1 MAGDPHSRA
10 RLRRLGDIEVGG
22 EGVELHLLF
31 VRSSDSRG
39 VGGGGGKRG
48 APLLLLPAGRRAPE
62 TDGEGR
68 GGKAREG
75 GGPCG
80 GRGAEVGSGKK
91 EVGAAGEAADL
102 HCC

>member
-1 MAGDPHSRA
+1 MVGDTHSRA

-39 VGGGGGKRG
+39 GGGGKRR
-48 APLLLLPAGRRAPE
+48 APLLLLPAARRAPE
-62 TDGEGR
+62 TDGKER

-75 GGPCG
+75 DEACG
-80 GRGAEVGSGKK
+80 GSGDEVGSGKE
-91 EVGAAGEAADL
+91 EVGAAGEVPDL